1 MRIRKSGTLALL
13 PTRSDS
19 NGFVNRRSRVRFSP
33 PAPGPSNPKK
43 LSSGAQFIADAMAA
57 GVSEIGAR
65 RLLRDLRSLVVESEN
80 AGADSA
86 CIQARADLLTLGA
99 L

>member
-1 MRIRKSGTLALL
+1 MRKRKSGTLVLL

-19 NGFVNRRSRVRFSP
+19 NGFVNRRSTVQSRP
-33 PAPGPSNPKK
+33 PAQGSDNPKK

-65 RLLRDLRSLVVESEN
+65 RLLRDLRALAAESRKD
-80 AGADSA
+80 GLDQA
-86 CIQARADLLTLGA
+86 CVLARADVLTWGA